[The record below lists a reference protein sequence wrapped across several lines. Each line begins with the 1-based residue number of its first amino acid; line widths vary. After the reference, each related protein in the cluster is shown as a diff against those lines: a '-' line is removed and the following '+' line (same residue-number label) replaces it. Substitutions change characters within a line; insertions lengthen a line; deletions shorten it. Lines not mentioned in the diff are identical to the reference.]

1 MKTVIFPE
9 VLVRA
14 AKLGDDRLPGA
25 GSTVGE
31 LLAGL
36 AEQHPSLRAHLYYE
50 TGQFKEHFLLTHKG
64 ALVNLDG
71 ALSDGDEVEVML
83 ATSGGSGAD
92 PLSNEEVQ
100 RYVRHITL
108 PGVGR
113 DGQLRLKQARVLII
127 GTGGLGSPACLYL
140 AAAGVGTIGLVD
152 FDVVESS
159 NLQRQVAHGYSTLGM
174 PKVDSAQRRMLD
186 LNPHIEIVTHR
197 CAIDADNAQ
206 ELIQGYDLV
215 LDGTDNFATRY
226 LVNAVCA
233 KLRKPLV
240 FGAIYRFEGQVS
252 VFNQADGPCY
262 QCLFPNNPPP
272 ELAPSC
278 NAGGVIGV
286 LPGVIGLLQATE
298 AAKAILC
305 LGKSLSGRLLR
316 FDALLMKF
324 NEVKFE
330 RRNDCPACS
339 NFGIEN
345 PRLWTK
351 GLLCQTSAAPAQ
363 RLEEDRYIDPAS
375 LQQLMRS
382 GSENY
387 ALLDVRDAGELEVCQ
402 LPGVVHAPLSELAN
416 HIADLE
422 IGRRY
427 ILVCYAGTRAERAA
441 AQLMGAGFSNVQ
453 VLDGGMKRW
462 AKEIEHDMPMY

>member
-1 MKTVIFPE
+1 M
-9 VLVRA
+9 VRA
-14 AKLGDDRLPGA
+14 AKLGGTRLEGG

-36 AEQHPSLRAHLYYE
+36 AGQHPSLHVQLYY
-50 TGQFKEHFLLTHKG
+50 GNGHFKEHFLLTRRGK
-64 ALVNLDG
+64 LVNLIETL
-71 ALSDGDEVEVML
+71 ADGDEIEVML
-83 ATSGGSGAD
+83 ATSGGSGVEA
-92 PLSNEEVQ
+92 LSNEEVQ

-113 DGQLRLKQARVLII
+113 AGQERLKQARVLII

-152 FDVVESS
+152 FDVVEPS
-159 NLQRQVAHGYSTLGM
+159 NLQRQIAHGYSTVGM
-174 PKVDSAQRRMLD
+174 PKVDSAQRRMED
-186 LNPHIEIVTHR
+186 LNPHIEVVVHR
-197 CAIDADNAQ
+197 CAIDADNAL
-206 ELIQGYDLV
+206 ELIRGYDLIV
-215 LDGTDNFATRY
+215 DGTDNFATRY

-252 VFNQADGPCY
+252 VFNLEGGPCY
-262 QCLFPNNPPP
+262 QCLFQNNPPP

-286 LPGVIGLLQATE
+286 LPGVIGVLQATE
-298 AAKAILC
+298 AVKAILGV
-305 LGKSLSGRLLR
+305 GKSLAGRLLR
-316 FDALLMKF
+316 FDALHMSF
-324 NEVKFE
+324 NEVTFD
-330 RRNDCPACS
+330 RRIDCPACGETVGHDLRS
-339 NFGIEN
+339 WSE
-345 PRLWTK
+345 
-351 GLLCQTSAAPAQ
+351 GLLCQASASSSQ
-363 RLEEDRYIDPAS
+363 RLDEVRYIDPMG

-382 GSENY
+382 GHDTY
-387 ALLDVRDAGELEVCQ
+387 TLLDVRDPGELEVCR
-402 LPGVVHAPLSELAN
+402 LPGILHVPLTELADRFS
-416 HIADLE
+416 DLDS
-422 IGRRY
+422 GRQY

-441 AQLMGAGFSNVQ
+441 LQLIEAGFSNVQ

>member
-1 MKTVIFPE
+1 MKTIIFPE
-9 VLVRA
+9 VLVRT
-14 AKLGDDRLPGA
+14 AKLGGERFDGT

-36 AEQHPSLRAHLYYE
+36 AEQHPSLRGHLYYE
-50 TGQFKEHFLLTHKG
+50 NGRFKEHFLVTRQG
-64 ALVNLDG
+64 ELVDLDT
-71 ALSDGDEVEVML
+71 ALSDGDEVEIML
-83 ATSGGSGAD
+83 ATSGGVGAGT
-92 PLSNEEVQ
+92 LSNEEVQ

-113 DGQLRLKQARVLII
+113 TGQQRLKQAKVLII

-159 NLQRQVAHGYSTLGM
+159 NLQRQVVHGFSTLGM
-174 PKVDSAQRRMLD
+174 PKVDSAQRRVLD
-186 LNPHIEIVTHR
+186 LNPYIAVVTHR

-206 ELIQGYDLV
+206 ELIQSYDLV

-233 KLRKPLV
+233 KLQKPLV
-240 FGAIYRFEGQVS
+240 FGAINRFEGQVS
-252 VFNQADGPCY
+252 VFNLGDGPCY

-298 AAKAILC
+298 AVKAILG

-316 FDALLMKF
+316 FDALHMNF
-324 NEVKFE
+324 NEVKFN
-330 RRNDCPACS
+330 RRTDCPACS
-339 NFGIEN
+339 RATDAN
-345 PRLWTK
+345 PRLWTE
-351 GLLCQTSAAPAQ
+351 GLLCQTNAAPSQ
-363 RLEEDRYIDPAS
+363 RLADDHYIDPGR
-375 LQQLMRS
+375 LQQLMES
-382 GSENY
+382 GEESY

-402 LPGVVHAPLSELAN
+402 LPGVVHVPLSDLGSQLDN
-416 HIADLE
+416 LDADK
-422 IGRRY
+422 RH

-441 AQLMGAGFSNVQ
+441 MQLIEAGFSKVQ

-462 AKEIEHDMPMY
+462 AKEIERDMPMY